1 MRTIG
6 FRDDY
11 VIRNEILPGLVALT
25 IPTTCLLALFFFD
38 KFELDLSSLLTNVC
52 FSASL
57 HDLQDQ
63 VNMVNLRTFASFA
76 YLTQVA
82 FAGDDV
88 YTNSSQLRDIV
99 PKRDVLYVGG
109 QYTNVTASLNSH

>member
-1 MRTIG
+1 
-6 FRDDY
+6 
-11 VIRNEILPGLVALT
+11 
-25 IPTTCLLALFFFD
+25 
-38 KFELDLSSLLTNVC
+38 
-52 FSASL
+52 
-57 HDLQDQ
+57 
-63 VNMVNLRTFASFA
+63 MVNLRPFASFA

-82 FAGDDV
+82 FAGDNA